1 VKLEVMLAKL
11 AADASKPMPA
21 PQPLGIK
28 QPTTTGLP
36 ASAAPPKPPALGPP
50 RPPALKAPAP
60 TPAPKPAMPTPPP
73 APQPPVTPA
82 PAPGGGGGF
91 GDLVG
96 GLHGIASGSSPADIG
111 KFMGAM
117 APVTK
122 GIAGVGGLP
131 AIAGIMDHVRGGDSL
146 STLLRGPGA

>member
-1 VKLEVMLAKL
+1 MNLPVLLAKL
-11 AADASKPMPA
+11 AADATPKPMPA

-36 ASAAPPKPPALGPP
+36 ATGTPKPPAPPALGPPKPPALKP
-50 RPPALKAPAP
+50 PAP
-60 TPAPKPAMPTPPP
+60 TTLPPPSVPAPPPPPP
-73 APQPPVTPA
+73 AA
-82 PAPGGGGGF
+82 PSGGML

-117 APVTK
+117 APITK
-122 GIAGVGGLP
+122 GVAGVGGLP
-131 AIAGIMDHVRGGDSL
+131 AIAGIMDHVRGGNNL
-146 STLLRGPGA
+146 STLLRGPGG